1 MPYKKV
7 SEAVKS
13 EAVHQV
19 VHEHQS
25 ISQVCKTMGVGPTAL
40 RRWVRLWQAQQTPP
54 EPEDANRQRQ
64 RVIELEAQVAQ
75 LEEERDVLKKSI
87 AFFVRDHDRLIR

>member
-7 SEAVKS
+7 SEAVKG

-25 ISQVCKTMGVGPTAL
+25 VSQVCKTMGVGPTAL
-40 RRWVRLWQAQQTPP
+40 RRWVRRRQAEQTPP
-54 EPEDANRQRQ
+54 EPEDTHKQRQ

-87 AFFVRDHDRLIR
+87 AFFVRDHDRLTR